1 MNTEW
6 SLDILYKS
14 FDDENFSK
22 DMEKVKELITAY
34 NNAVDNMD
42 TNEVVKSLENVIK
55 IAEEF
60 EDTIEK
66 LYQYCSLRQS
76 TDTSNTDCATYIG
89 IIAQLL
95 TDTTVADTR
104 FKKFVA
110 SLDNIDELIKV
121 SDILCEYGFYLNSI
135 KEKAKH
141 LLNED
146 VESIIDKLNITGGNA
161 WVDLQSY
168 LTSKVKVNYNGKVT
182 NLSAIR
188 NLAYSDD
195 ANERKSAY
203 EAELACYDNIK
214 DSVAFAL
221 NSIKGQVN
229 TTSKLRGFDTPL
241 LEALSK
247 ARMKKETLDAMFAAI
262 DDSLPKF
269 HAYLRRKGE
278 LLGHKNGLPWYD
290 LFAPMGEVN
299 KKYTLE
305 EAKDYLVSHF
315 EPFNKELSDMIKR
328 AFDEEWIDFY
338 PHDGKVGG
346 AFCSNMPS
354 FKQSRVLTNYDGQ
367 LGDIV
372 TLAHELGH
380 AYHGQ
385 QIESHRILNR
395 SYSMPVAETASIFN
409 EVVIM
414 NAAISEAKDSDK
426 AALIENQLQDATQII
441 CDIYSRFL
449 FESAVFEKR
458 NSSFMFADE
467 LENIMLDAQ
476 KKAYGNGLD
485 HEYLHPYMWVCKG
498 HYYATDFSFYN
509 FPYAFGGLFARG
521 LYAKYLEEGES
532 FIPKYNA
539 LLHATTVSTVEDVA
553 KMADIDLT
561 DKAFWSKSLKVI
573 EDSIDLYLELTSQ
586 R

>member
-6 SLDILYKS
+6 SLDILYKG
-14 FDDENFSK
+14 FDDENFTK
-22 DMEKVKELITAY
+22 DIEKVKTLIINY
-34 NNAVDNMD
+34 
-42 TNEVVKSLENVIK
+42 NEVVDNINANEPIKSLEDVIK
-55 IAEEF
+55 VKEEF
-60 EDTIEK
+60 EYYIEK
-66 LYQYCSLRQS
+66 LYYYCSLRQS
-76 TDTSNTDCATYIG
+76 TDTANPDCATYIG
-89 IIAQLL
+89 SLMELL
-95 TDTTVADTR
+95 TDTTIADTK

-110 SLDNIDELIKV
+110 SLDNIDELIK
-121 SDILCEYGFYLNSI
+121 DNAILGEYSFYLNSI
-135 KEKAKH
+135 KDNAKH
-141 LLNED
+141 LLSED
-146 VESIIDKLNITGGNA
+146 VESITDKLNITGGNA

-168 LTSKVKVNYNGKVT
+168 LTSKVKVEYNGTVT

-188 NLAYSDD
+188 NLAYSAD
-195 ANERKSAY
+195 ASERKSAY

-229 TTSKLRGFDTPL
+229 TMSKLRGYESPL
-241 LEALSK
+241 MESLSK
-247 ARMKKETLDAMFAAI
+247 ARMKKETLDAMFSAI
-262 DDSLPKF
+262 DDSLSKF
-269 HAYLRRKGE
+269 HAYLRRKAT

-290 LFAPMGEVN
+290 MFAPMGAVD

-305 EAKDYLVSHF
+305 EAKDYLISHF
-315 EPFNKELSDMIKR
+315 EPFNKELSDMIER

-346 AFCSNMPS
+346 AYCLNMPC

-385 QIESHRILNR
+385 QIESHRILNHD
-395 SYSMPVAETASIFN
+395 YSMPVAETASIFN

-414 NAAISEAKDSDK
+414 NAAINEADK
-426 AALIENQLQDATQII
+426 EDKIALIESQLQDATQII
-441 CDIYSRFL
+441 CDIYSRFM
-449 FESAVFEKR
+449 FESAVFENRK
-458 NSSFMFADE
+458 SSFMFAKD
-467 LENIMLDAQ
+467 LEDIMLDAQ
-476 KKAYGNGLD
+476 KKAYGDGLD
-485 HEYLHPYMWVCKG
+485 SNYLHPYMWVCKG

-532 FIPKYNA
+532 FIPKYNE

-561 DKAFWSKSLKVI
+561 DKSFWAKSLKVI
-573 EDSIDLYLELTSQ
+573 EDSIDMFLELTK
-586 R
+586 